1 MRCLLTGGAGFLG
14 RMLAAGLRESGANVL
29 VADLRELPGYAFQ
42 PIDLTRPETLGWR
55 GGRFDLL
62 VHAAGLAHTRPRTEA
77 ERQRFFEI
85 NAGGTARLLDSLSGE
100 SWPAMAVL
108 VSTVSV
114 YGRDEGELLDEET
127 PLAAADPYGASKIE
141 AERIFRGWA
150 ERHGVRW
157 TILRLPLV
165 WGEDPPGNLGAMIA
179 AMRAGRYFGIGRGEA
194 RKSVVWGMDVG
205 RILLRA
211 AREGGVYHL
220 TDGHHPRFCEI
231 EEAVA
236 RRLGLRPP
244 RRLPQWLGW
253 TTAATGSVLRGG
265 LGIPVPLDLSR
276 YRKIT
281 STLTFTDQRAR
292 RCLGWQPQSVV
303 KVIMGQPDTS
313 RPGRT

>member
-14 RMLAAGLRESGANVL
+14 RMLAAGLRESGAEVL
-29 VADLRELPGYAFQ
+29 VADLRELPGFGFQ
-42 PIDLTRPETLGWR
+42 PIDLTRPETLAWR
-55 GGRFDLL
+55 GGRFALL

-85 NAGGTARLLDSLSGE
+85 NAGGTARLLDSLAGE
-100 SWPAMAVL
+100 LRPAMAVL

-194 RKSVVWGMDVG
+194 RKSIVWGMDVA
-205 RILLRA
+205 RVLLRA
-211 AREGGVYHL
+211 AREGGLYHL
-220 TDGHHPRFCEI
+220 TDGCHPTFREI

-236 RRLGLRPP
+236 ARLGLRPP
-244 RRLPQWLGW
+244 RRLPRWIGW
-253 TTAATGSVLRGG
+253 MTAAAGSMLRHA
-265 LGIPVPLDLSR
+265 LRLPVPLDLPTYS
-276 YRKIT
+276 KMI
-281 STLTFTDQRAR
+281 STLTFSDHRAR
-292 RCLGWQPQSVV
+292 RCLGWQPWSVAQLIPSGSGNLF
-303 KVIMGQPDTS
+303 KAT
-313 RPGRT
+313 

>member
-1 MRCLLTGGAGFLG
+1 MKCLLTGGAGFLG
-14 RMLAAGLRESGANVL
+14 RMLAAGLRESGAEVL
-29 VADLRELPGYAFQ
+29 VADLRELPGFGFQ
-42 PIDLTRPETLGWR
+42 PIDLTRPETLAWR
-55 GGRFDLL
+55 GGRFALL

-85 NAGGTARLLDSLSGE
+85 NAGGTARLLDSLAGE
-100 SWPAMAVL
+100 LRPAMAVL

-194 RKSVVWGMDVG
+194 RKSIVWGMDVG
-205 RILLRA
+205 RFLLRA
-211 AREGGVYHL
+211 AQEGGCYHL
-220 TDGHHPRFCEI
+220 TDGHHPRFREI

-244 RRLPQWLGW
+244 PRLPRWLGW
-253 TTAATGSVLRGG
+253 AAAAAGSVLSTG
-265 LGIPVPLDLSR
+265 LHMQTPLDLPR

-281 STLTFTDQRAR
+281 STLTFADQRAR
-292 RCLGWQPQSVV
+292 KCLGWRPQPVAELIPARCGSSS
-303 KVIMGQPDTS
+303 GGT
-313 RPGRT
+313 